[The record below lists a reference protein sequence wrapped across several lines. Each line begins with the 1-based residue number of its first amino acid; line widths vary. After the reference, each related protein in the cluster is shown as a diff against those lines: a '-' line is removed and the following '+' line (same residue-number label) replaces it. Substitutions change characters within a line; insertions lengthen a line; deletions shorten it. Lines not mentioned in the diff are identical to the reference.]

1 MCGFVRNGIKGTKLL
16 FPLIDYALNKYGGE
30 TRLQKI

>member
-1 MCGFVRNGIKGTKLL
+1 MRGFVRNSIKGTEL
-16 FPLIDYALNKYGGE
+16 FPLIDYAFNKYGGE